1 MKVKSEIKSKAQ
13 QQQQLCFG
21 FHEYYETQV
30 SQPAAQTG
38 SRGKEEG
45 ERGNYWQVMQTLR
58 RRRWGQTGARNF
70 QQPMGSDDVVRT
82 FRGEALNAF
91 AIGAGQQWQSM
102 R

>member
-1 MKVKSEIKSKAQ
+1 MKVKSEIKSKA
-13 QQQQLCFG
+13 QQQLCFG

-38 SRGKEEG
+38 AMRGGGG
-45 ERGNYWQVMQTLR
+45 EAGDYWQVMQTLR
-58 RRRWGQTGARNF
+58 RRRWGHTGARNF

-82 FRGEALNAF
+82 FRGEPPNAF
-91 AIGAGQQWQSM
+91 AIGAGQQWQQSM